1 MHLKSKI
8 DIGTP
13 ISLTVIQCCTK
24 DLSSISVNTVGLP
37 TLQLC
42 LFFNLFTMV
51 CLGMLYFLAASL
63 WPILPVRKQ
72 KWTDW
77 IYNAP
82 PGTRMNS
89 SDSGW
94 MEQGVFDDWF
104 ETHFLPFALK
114 KEGRRVIIGD
124 NLSSHISIRTLE
136 LCEQNNIKFIC
147 LPPNATHLLQPLDV
161 AYFSSLKKNWR
172 DVLSQW
178 RKTPEGKKKQC
189 LPKGTFSGL
198 LAKTLQLGE
207 QTASSNL
214 VKGFEKCGLCPVN
227 CDRVLQCLPDYAR
240 NESSV
245 MGSVGAEFKKYLET
259 IRQSDLNVKCV
270 KKYKLPIEPGKSVS
284 TEDVRA
290 FYENRELTRNNGR
303 RRQSQIE
310 GGENEL
316 RGELEFQQ
324 CGTSRPRSG
333 PKTRGGVRARAAT
346 LRTLNRS
353 NLPTDASESCILAE
367 LDVTRSMTD
376 RMELVNSPI
385 VIAEGNMVVEEELL
399 TDMVNQPST
408 SEGDFHVND
417 YVIAVY
423 EGKCYPGKVTAVEV
437 RGNCVTFR
445 ISCMV
450 KKGKY
455 WVWPEREDSIWYRKD
470 CILKKIDESCMKHIN
485 KRGMV
490 HISDDLLCSS
500 DEDI

>member
-1 MHLKSKI
+1 MILMYSRFSQDVDTFDETRAFLLLVSRYDLTMHLKSKI

-227 CDRVLQCLPDYAR
+227 CD
-240 NESSV
+240 S
-245 MGSVGAEFKKYLET
+245 
-259 IRQSDLNVKCV
+259 
-270 KKYKLPIEPGKSVS
+270 
-284 TEDVRA
+284 
-290 FYENRELTRNNGR
+290 LT
-303 RRQSQIE
+303 
-310 GGENEL
+310 
-316 RGELEFQQ
+316 
-324 CGTSRPRSG
+324 
-333 PKTRGGVRARAAT
+333 
-346 LRTLNRS
+346 
-353 NLPTDASESCILAE
+353 
-367 LDVTRSMTD
+367 M
-376 RMELVNSPI
+376 SP
-385 VIAEGNMVVEEELL
+385 
-399 TDMVNQPST
+399 
-408 SEGDFHVND
+408 
-417 YVIAVY
+417 
-423 EGKCYPGKVTAVEV
+423 
-437 RGNCVTFR
+437 
-445 ISCMV
+445 
-450 KKGKY
+450 
-455 WVWPEREDSIWYRKD
+455 
-470 CILKKIDESCMKHIN
+470 
-485 KRGMV
+485 
-490 HISDDLLCSS
+490 
-500 DEDI
+500 